1 MFPALQRAGYRRVEL
16 LAAFFAPEVRE
27 RTRALIKQHRLE
39 VPIVYNGGVMH
50 EPEGARKT
58 IQATLDLAE
67 VVKPLGVEAI
77 SFNPNSKR
85 ERKTDEELAVQ
96 AKALDELGARLRERK
111 LRLLVHEHAPELRE
125 NAREWRY
132 QLQHTDPKNVGIC
145 LDVDWVKRGGQDV
158 MTILKECGPR
168 LGSLHVRTM
177 RNGVWQEEF
186 TDGDV
191 DHREVAAYLRNT
203 GFQGVISVELAWE
216 KDTPITRSL
225 EESLRRS
232 REYAEKVFL

>member
-1 MFPALQRAGYRRVEL
+1 MEL
-16 LAAFFAPEVRE
+16 LSSFFAPEVRD
-27 RTRALIKQHRLE
+27 RTRALIKKHKFE
-39 VPIVYNGGVMH
+39 IPIVYNGGVMH

-58 IQATLDLAE
+58 IQATLDVAE
-67 VVKPLGVEAI
+67 IVKPLGTEAI
-77 SFNPNSKR
+77 SFNANPKR

-96 AKALDELGARLRERK
+96 AKSLDELGVRLRERK

-125 NAREWRY
+125 SAREWRY
-132 QLQHTDPKNVGIC
+132 QLQHTGPKNMGVC

-177 RNGVWQEEF
+177 HNGVWTEEF
-186 TDGDV
+186 SDGDI
-191 DHREVAAYLRNT
+191 DHREVAAYLKKT

-216 KDTPITRSL
+216 KDTQFTRSL
-225 EESLRRS
+225 EENLRRS